1 MTGHSAEVSRRH
13 YTAIPEDMLNRVASL
28 YSAQQVREAAQNP
41 AHRGAESTGTNGNG
55 RTGERRKASEIGRI
69 PAFSG
74 AAWNGGEMGDEGLE
88 PPTSRV

>member
-13 YTAIPEDMLNRVASL
+13 YTAVPEEMLNRVASL
-28 YSAQQVREAAQNP
+28 YSAEQVREAAQNP

-55 RTGERRKASEIGRI
+55 WSSESRKASKTGRV
-69 PAFSG
+69 PAFAG
-74 AAWNGGEMGDEGLE
+74 AAWNGGDMGDEGLE